1 MRIFIAILFTSEVI
15 EQVANYR
22 EILTKQNIKGN
33 YQRDDLLHVTLHY
46 IGETSPEDLVSII
59 TKIKEI
65 NMDSFEISTS
75 QFNYFG
81 KENAKKLIYLAIEE
95 NQQLL
100 KCHRLVIDKLN
111 DLGYQ
116 IDKRVYTPHTT
127 LIRQASNIAEDI
139 KKITLKSIKV
149 SVKEIHIME
158 SRRVDNL
165 LVYQSLDSV
174 QLK

>member
-1 MRIFIAILFTSEVI
+1 
-15 EQVANYR
+15 
-22 EILTKQNIKGN
+22 
-33 YQRDDLLHVTLHY
+33 
-46 IGETSPEDLVSII
+46 
-59 TKIKEI
+59 
-65 NMDSFEISTS
+65 MDSFEISTS